1 MLSLV
6 FPSSGIEVE
15 AVGVQDPKDKEV
27 EVELELELEVDE
39 SEDKA
44 ASKLDVIATPGVALA
59 GLKFLVKI
67 ESISGT
73 ALSTRKVT
81 QMSWRRGQQ

>member
-27 EVELELELEVDE
+27 EAEVELELELEVDE
-39 SEDKA
+39 DKV

-73 ALSTRKVT
+73 ALSRRKVT
-81 QMSWRRGQQ
+81 QMSWQRGQQ